1 MKAIIVTPYYAPKV
15 GGLEIYAQQLNIA
28 LKKRQNWDIVVVTS
42 NHNGPRTVVETID
55 GMKVY
60 RLGRLLK
67 FSNTPLNP
75 LWPLMMKRLFA
86 REKPDVILTHTPV
99 PSMADAA
106 RLAAGSTP
114 LFVFYHAAT
123 LLKGDSKIF
132 DTIAKTY
139 QAYEHFLLVQA
150 RRIFPVSDFVREQ
163 FSYRFWEKS
172 QVVPNAVWEKHITTR
187 RQPTKQNFLFV
198 GSLEKTHAW
207 KGLELIIRALA
218 RARAKRGAD
227 YTLTIMGNGNDR
239 ARYEALVVEL
249 GLQNAVTFT
258 GNLSGA
264 KKDAA
269 FKDAYALLMYP
280 TSANDA
286 FPTVMLEAWARAVP
300 VISAAIGPMPT
311 LIRDKK
317 DGLLVR
323 PHDIDALAKTMHHI
337 AGMDSASR
345 RSLTLEAQ
353 KRVRQ
358 HYTWEKQAERVD
370 ALVREAIK

>member
-1 MKAIIVTPYYAPKV
+1 MKAIVVTPYYAPKV
-15 GGLEIYAQQLNIA
+15 GGLEIYAQQLNLA
-28 LKKRQNWDIVVVTS
+28 LKKRKKWDIVVVTS
-42 NHNGPRTVVETID
+42 NHTGARTEVDTVD
-55 GMKVY
+55 GVKVY

-75 LWPLMMKRLFA
+75 LWPLMMKRIFA

-106 RLAAGSTP
+106 RLAAGATP

-123 LLKGDSKIF
+123 LLKGDSKVF
-132 DTIAKTY
+132 DAIAKTY

-150 RRIFPVSDFVREQ
+150 RRIFPVSDFVRDQ
-163 FSYRFWEKS
+163 FPYRFWEKS
-172 QVVPNAVWEKHITTR
+172 HVVPNAVWEKHITTR
-187 RQPTKQNFLFV
+187 RQPSKQNFLFV

-218 RARAKRGAD
+218 KARAKRGAQ
-227 YTLTIMGNGNDR
+227 YTLTIMGDGNDR
-239 ARYEALVVEL
+239 ARYESLVAEL
-249 GLQNAVTFT
+249 GLQDAVTFT
-258 GNLSGA
+258 GNLSGT
-264 KKDAA
+264 KKDAV
-269 FKDAYALLMYP
+269 FKDAYALIMYP

-311 LIRDKK
+311 LVRDAT
-317 DGLLVR
+317 DGLLVK
-323 PHDIDALAKTMHHI
+323 PHDIDGLAKTMHNM
-337 AGMDSASR
+337 ARMDTTAR
-345 RSLTLEAQ
+345 RNFAVEAQ

-370 ALVREAIK
+370 ALVREALQ